1 MLGVAIS
8 CVLLLEIPCCIEGN
22 RPENEYGPK
31 SQRFIVHVNFCWACL
46 FFYFVYLCLVWISAI
61 HFAVYFSFNSFDMSR
76 DNLSCLEAVA
86 SINFLA
92 KYVLFMCNFFCV

>member
-31 SQRFIVHVNFCWACL
+31 SQRFIVHVNFLLGLFVFLLRLFMLGLDFCYTFCCL
-46 FFYFVYLCLVWISAI
+46 F
-61 HFAVYFSFNSFDMSR
+61 
-76 DNLSCLEAVA
+76 
-86 SINFLA
+86 
-92 KYVLFMCNFFCV
+92 